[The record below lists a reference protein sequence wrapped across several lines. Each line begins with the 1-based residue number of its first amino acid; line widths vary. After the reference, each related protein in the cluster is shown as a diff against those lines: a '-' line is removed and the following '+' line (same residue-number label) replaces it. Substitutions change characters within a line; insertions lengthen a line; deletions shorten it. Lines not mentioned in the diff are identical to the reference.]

1 MVPVV
6 FRPGSEVSGGGI
18 KWKRLVS
25 DYISR
30 LETGQPLLR
39 MFESR
44 TFKSKFNREALKR
57 FKEMLECRQVKKI
70 EFSTFSDTISTGLA
84 VKGE

>member
-1 MVPVV
+1 MVPVI

-44 TFKSKFNREALKR
+44 TFKSNIEALKR

-70 EFSTFSDTISTGLA
+70 EFNTSLDTISISLT

>member
-6 FRPGSEVSGGGI
+6 LRPGSEVSGMGELNG
-18 KWKRLVS
+18 RLVS

-30 LETGQPLLR
+30 LETGQPLLG

-44 TFKSKFNREALKR
+44 TFKSNFNLEALKR
-57 FKEMLECRQVKKI
+57 FKEMLECRHLKKI
-70 EFSTFSDTISTGLA
+70 EFTTSSDTISTGLA